1 MTISIGND
9 HAGTDYK
16 FAIVSYLESKGIT
29 VTNYGTD
36 NNESVDYPDFVH
48 PVAKDVVS
56 KAADF
61 GILICG
67 SANGVAMTA
76 NKYQNVRAGVCWTKE
91 IVELTRLHNNANV
104 LCIPARYTA
113 IPQALQMVEAFL
125 NTDFEGGRHQ
135 NRVDKIPSSSC

>member
-1 MTISIGND
+1 MKISIGND

-16 FAIVSYLESKGIT
+16 FAIVSLLESKGIT

-56 KAADF
+56 KTADF

-91 IVELTRLHNNANV
+91 IVALTRLHNNANI

-135 NRVDKIPSSSC
+135 KRVDKIPASSC